1 MYSRPRVRSVGHTVG
16 GVERAGSPPAVSP
29 TPPLSHHVRGRAL
42 ANPKPCIKLR
52 RRISAQRQREADE
65 EDCPATGTGNQRPCT
80 FIQKRT
86 HDPSALLIDARV
98 THD

>member
-42 ANPKPCIKLR
+42 ANPKPCINPRL
-52 RRISAQRQREADE
+52 RISAQRQREADE
-65 EDCPATGTGNQRPCT
+65 EDCPATGTENQQCRRP
-80 FIQKRT
+80 IT
-86 HDPSALLIDARV
+86 HIMSELLTLFCSRSR
-98 THD
+98 